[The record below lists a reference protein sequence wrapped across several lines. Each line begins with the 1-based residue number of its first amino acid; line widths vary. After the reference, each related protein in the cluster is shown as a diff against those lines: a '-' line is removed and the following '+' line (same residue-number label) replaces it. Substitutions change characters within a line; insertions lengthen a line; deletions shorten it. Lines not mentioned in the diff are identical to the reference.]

1 MSWASLVNNDQLR
14 VLLWIQDVTG
24 PLSFS
29 CPLVQVQY
37 SAVLA
42 DDWGT
47 FRSTCPIYLQRC
59 LVKCADPKKKKIQDP
74 PPPPSSERQISLQ
87 GRRGVRGL
95 VPLFYF
101 ANLISLYFLRGG
113 SETPLPP
120 SRSAHGYWWYPGRL
134 DNISTA
140 GLHSFVYMNS
150 ILYYTLSFEK
160 ILFNSML
167 FVSIYCMLVESLST
181 NILHNRFRA

>member
-24 PLSFS
+24 LLSFS
-29 CPLVQVQY
+29 CPLVHVQY

-59 LVKCADPKKKKIQDP
+59 LVKCADPKKNNSGP
-74 PPPPSSERQISLQ
+74 PPHLRLRDKLVCK
-87 GRRGVRGL
+87 GGGGVRGL

>member
-29 CPLVQVQY
+29 CPLVHVQY

-59 LVKCADPKKKKIQDP
+59 LVKCADPKKKIIQDP

-113 SETPLPP
+113 GVRPPYPPLDP
-120 SRSAHGYWWYPGRL
+120 RMGIDGTQVVLIIYPQQVS
-134 DNISTA
+134 I
-140 GLHSFVYMNS
+140 HSFIW
-150 ILYYTLSFEK
+150 ILYFI
-160 ILFNSML
+160 ILYHLKKS
-167 FVSIYCMLVESLST
+167 
-181 NILHNRFRA
+181 

>member
-1 MSWASLVNNDQLR
+1 MSWASLVR
-14 VLLWIQDVTG
+14 IQDVTAPPSLFLLPSG
-24 PLSFS
+24 
-29 CPLVQVQY
+29 VQY
-37 SAVLA
+37 SAVLD

-59 LVKCADPKKKKIQDP
+59 LVKCADPKKKNSG

-95 VPLFYF
+95 VPLFYC

-113 SETPLPP
+113 GETPLPP

-150 ILYYTLSFEK
+150 IPYFTLSFEK
-160 ILFNSML
+160 KNPI
-167 FVSIYCMLVESLST
+167 
-181 NILHNRFRA
+181 